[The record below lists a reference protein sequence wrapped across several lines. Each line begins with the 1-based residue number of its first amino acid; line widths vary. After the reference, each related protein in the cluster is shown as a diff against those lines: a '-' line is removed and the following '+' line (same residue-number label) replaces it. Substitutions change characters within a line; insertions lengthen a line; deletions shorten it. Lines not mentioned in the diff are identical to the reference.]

1 MEEVCLMMRSMYSAV
16 SGLRIHQT
24 KMDVIGNNIAN
35 VNTVGYKK
43 AQVTFQEVFSQVV
56 RGASAPTGGK
66 GGTNPQQIGL
76 GVALGSI
83 NTIHTKGPSQRTD
96 NPTDLMIDGEGFFVV
111 SDDPNF
117 NNRYYTRAGNF
128 SIDRDGNLVTA
139 DGYKVLGYAADENG
153 NITNEITNIR
163 INMSETKAPT
173 ATDKVQ
179 FRGNLDSRLNNG
191 EKQSIDTVVYD
202 SLGNSYTLTFIV
214 EKTDKNTWNLRLAR
228 ITDRTTGNYYEVQDS
243 DTYLSLIKLGF
254 DNDGKLIS
262 INDLDISNENIKINI
277 TGLSSVI
284 FDKDKEGETLGTPTT
299 PGGTFKEIVLFD
311 TEDKDSIKNIYQYA
325 NEFGFKPYAM
335 NGNTSGTLE
344 GFAIDAT
351 GTVVGVFTNG
361 ERKALGQI
369 MLAKFDNPMGLQKLG
384 GNLFI
389 DTRNSGEPQYGTAS
403 TGGYGAISPGN
414 LEMSNVDIAYEFTE
428 MITTQRGFQ
437 ANSRIITTSDEMLQ
451 ELVNM
456 KR

>member
-1 MEEVCLMMRSMYSAV
+1 MRSMYSAV

-128 SIDRDGNLVTA
+128 SLDRDGNLVTA
-139 DGYKVLGYAADENG
+139 DGLKVLGYAADEDG
-153 NITNEITNIR
+153 NILTEVTNIR

-173 ATDKVQ
+173 ATDSII
-179 FRGNLDSRLNNG
+179 FRGNLDSRTPAG
-191 EKQSIDTVVYD
+191 SPAQKVDTVIYD
-202 SLGNSYTLTFIV
+202 NLGNSYTLTFDIV
-214 EKTDKNTWNLRLAR
+214 KTEDHTWELSLSR
-228 ITDRTTGNYYEVQDS
+228 ITDRASGNYIQSTDEEFPKIDDFPV
-243 DTYLSLIKLGF
+243 TLTF
-254 DNDGKLIS
+254 EDGKLVVDDEKPSLTIAGNILS
-262 INDLDISNENIKINI
+262 EIKFKWDKDNNKIEDNRPGPSGTFSDI
-277 TGLSSVI
+277 TI
-284 FDKDKEGETLGTPTT
+284 FDPEDPDTT
-299 PGGTFKEIVLFD
+299 NGIT
-311 TEDKDSIKNIYQYA
+311 QYA
-325 NEFGFKPYAM
+325 NEMGFKPYAM

-361 ERKALGQI
+361 ERKALGRI

-384 GNLFI
+384 GNLFV
-389 DTRNSGEPQYGTAS
+389 DTRNSGEPQYGGAS
-403 TGGYGAISPGN
+403 VGGFGAISPGN
-414 LEMSNVDIAYEFTE
+414 LEMSNVDIALEFTE

>member
-1 MEEVCLMMRSMYSAV
+1 MMRSMYSAV
-16 SGLRIHQT
+16 SGLRIHQS

-35 VNTVGYKK
+35 VNTVGFKK
-43 AQVTFQEVFSQVV
+43 GQVTFQEVFSQVI

-66 GGTNPQQIGL
+66 GGTNPQQVGM
-76 GVALGSI
+76 GAAMGSI
-83 NTIHTKGPSQRTD
+83 NTIHTKGPGQRTD

-111 SDDPNF
+111 SDDSNL

-128 SIDRDGNLVTA
+128 SLDRDGNLVTA
-139 DGYKVLGYAADENG
+139 DGLKILGFAADEEG
-153 NITNEITNIR
+153 NITTEVTNIR

-173 ATDKVQ
+173 ATNSIV
-179 FRGNLDSRLNNG
+179 FRGNLDSRTPADSPAQ
-191 EKQSIDTVVYD
+191 KVDTVIYD
-202 SLGNSYTLTFIV
+202 NLGNSYTLTFDIV
-214 EKTDKNTWNLRLAR
+214 KTEDHTWNLSLSR
-228 ITDRTTGNYYEVQDS
+228 ITDRASGNYIQSTDEEFPEID
-243 DTYLSLIKLGF
+243 GF
-254 DNDGKLIS
+254 PMTLTFEDGKLVVDDEEPSLTIAGNILS
-262 INDLDISNENIKINI
+262 GIEFMWDKDNNEIEDNRPGPSGTFSDI
-277 TGLSSVI
+277 TI
-284 FDKDKEGETLGTPTT
+284 FDPEDPDTT
-299 PGGTFKEIVLFD
+299 NGIT
-311 TEDKDSIKNIYQYA
+311 QYA
-325 NEFGFKPYAM
+325 NEMGFKPYAM
-335 NGNTSGTLE
+335 NGNTSGTIE

-384 GNLFI
+384 GNLFV
-389 DTRNSGEPQYGTAS
+389 DTRNSGEPQYGGAS
-403 TGGYGAISPGN
+403 VGGFGAISPGN
-414 LEMSNVDIAYEFTE
+414 LEMSNVDIALEFTE